1 MLFQYWKELLSMRR
15 QDCVIHALCVVSK
28 MGNPKE
34 DIIGAIDGGLSFI
47 ADQLMDRTE
56 KFKDAKPIR
65 NYLKTLPS
73 SSPGE

>member
-1 MLFQYWKELLSMRR
+1 MFAVVFHLKFEFQDVVKEYF
-15 QDCVIHALCVVSK
+15 QK
-28 MGNPKE
+28 MGRPKE
-34 DIIGAIDGGLSFI
+34 DIIGAIDSWLSLI

>member
-1 MLFQYWKELLSMRR
+1 MFVVVFQLMLEFRDVVKEYFP
-15 QDCVIHALCVVSK
+15 K

-73 SSPGE
+73 SSRGE